1 MRDTEFVARQT
12 ISERKNIARQ
22 ANAKKNGSR
31 SKRCSLP
38 SDNMAKSEWKKRNGE
53 MITVKLNEKMEYR
66 MFKSLPDSLQAEYL
80 NNLVDKYEARQKD
93 IAEMFGISTSM
104 ISLHFQTLLPGK
116 KLSYKYTVSPKW
128 LDFINGK
135 KEEPKSEA
143 AVQEEL
149 AEEIPIVQDI
159 PEEEAKIKVEYGNI
173 NLSGK
178 AHAVFAKALPLFD
191 ENVEYTITI
200 SFKEKGNC

>member
-12 ISERKNIARQ
+12 ISERKSIARQ
-22 ANAKKNGSR
+22 ARAKKNGSK

-38 SDNMAKSEWKKRNGE
+38 SDNMTKSEWKKRNGE
-53 MITVKLNEKMEYR
+53 MITVKLNEKMEYG
-66 MFKSLPDSLQAEYL
+66 MFKSLPKSLQAEYL

-104 ISLHFQTLLPGK
+104 TSLLFQTLLPDK
-116 KLSYKYTVSPKW
+116 KLSLRYKTSPKW

-135 KEEPKSEA
+135 KEEPESEETIP
-143 AVQEEL
+143 EEF
-149 AEEIPIVQDI
+149 AEEIPIVLDI

-173 NLSGK
+173 NFSGK
-178 AHAVFAKALPLFD
+178 AQAAFAKALPLFD

>member
-12 ISERKNIARQ
+12 INERKSIARQ
-22 ANAKKNGSR
+22 AKAKKNGSK

-38 SDNMAKSEWKKRNGE
+38 SDNMTKSEWKKRNGE
-53 MITVKLNEKMEYR
+53 MITIKLNEKMEYKS
-66 MFKSLPDSLQAEYL
+66 FKNLPISLQAEYL

-104 ISLHFQTLLPGK
+104 MSLLFQTLLPDK
-116 KLSYKYTVSPKW
+116 KLSSQYKVSPKW
-128 LDFINGK
+128 LDFINGG
-135 KEEPKSEA
+135 KEEPVKEM
-143 AVQEEL
+143 AVPEEF
-149 AEEIPIVQDI
+149 AEEIPIVQDV

-173 NLSGK
+173 NFSGK